1 MKNKRQETILRL
13 ISQCAIDTQEL
24 LQEML
29 ASQGFAV
36 TQATISRDI
45 RELKLVKVTDKDGI
59 YRYCAPQ
66 GEPSQEQQKT
76 VSGTLLPVLRHAGKS
91 VDYANNLVVVK
102 THAGM
107 GNAVGAAVDALALRD
122 CLGTLAGDDTLLIIA
137 KTNDAAETICTYLR
151 NMIAKDID

>member
-1 MKNKRQETILRL
+1 MKNERQEAILHL
-13 ISQCAIDTQEL
+13 ISAYAIDTQEL
-24 LQEML
+24 LQEKL
-29 ASQGFAV
+29 AAQGYAV

-45 RELKLVKVTDKDGI
+45 RELKLAKVTDQNGI
-59 YRYCAPQ
+59 YRYCAPAQ
-66 GEPSQEQQKT
+66 SSSNEPQA
-76 VSGTLLPVLRHAGKS
+76 VSDTLLSVLKHAGIS

-107 GNAVGAAVDALALRD
+107 GNAVGAAVDALALTD

-137 KTNDAAETICTYLR
+137 KTVQTAEKICANLR

>member
-1 MKNKRQETILRL
+1 MKNKRQEAILRL
-13 ISQCAIDTQEL
+13 ISAHAIDTQEL
-24 LQEML
+24 LQEKLMEE
-29 ASQGFAV
+29 GFAV

-45 RELKLVKVTDKDGI
+45 RELKLAKVTDQNGI
-59 YRYCAPQ
+59 YRYSAPGKEAPQ
-66 GEPSQEQQKT
+66 ETQA
-76 VSGTLLPVLRHAGKS
+76 VSDTLLSVLKHAGKS

-107 GNAVGAAVDALALRD
+107 GNAVGAAVDALALPN

-137 KTNDAAETICTYLR
+137 KTLQAADEICTYLR

>member
-1 MKNKRQETILRL
+1 MKNQRQEAILRL
-13 ISQCAIDTQEL
+13 ISTHAIDTQEL
-24 LQEML
+24 LQEKLMEE
-29 ASQGFAV
+29 GFAV

-45 RELKLVKVTDKDGI
+45 RELKLAKVTDKNGI
-59 YRYCAPQ
+59 YRYCAPAQ
-66 GEPSQEQQKT
+66 PTASDT
-76 VSGTLLPVLRHAGKS
+76 PAVSDTLLSVLRHAGKS

-107 GNAVGAAVDALALRD
+107 GNAVGAAVDALALPD

-137 KTNDAAETICTYLR
+137 KTIQAAEKICSYLR